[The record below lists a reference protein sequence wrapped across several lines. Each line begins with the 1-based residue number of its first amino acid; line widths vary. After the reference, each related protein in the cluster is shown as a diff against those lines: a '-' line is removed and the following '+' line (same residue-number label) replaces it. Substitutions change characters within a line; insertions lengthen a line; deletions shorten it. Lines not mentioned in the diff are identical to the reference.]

1 MHQIFCSPSESI
13 LINKEKKEEEEMNQ
27 INFNSNSTEIILY
40 NTLVFMRSFTLSSI
54 SVTNFN
60 SRKFR
65 NNSKS

>member
-13 LINKEKKEEEEMNQ
+13 LINKEKKEEEEIDQ
-27 INFNSNSTEIILY
+27 VNFNSNSTEIILRA
-40 NTLVFMRSFTLSSI
+40 LVFMSSFTLSSI
-54 SVTNFN
+54 SVTNFI

>member
-1 MHQIFCSPSESI
+1 MHKIFCCSSKLI
-13 LINKEKKEEEEMNQ
+13 LINKEKKEKEMDRV
-27 INFNSNSTEIILY
+27 NFNSNSTEIIPR
-40 NTLVFMRSFTLSSI
+40 TLVFMRSLTLSSI

>member
-1 MHQIFCSPSESI
+1 MHQIFCSSSESI
-13 LINKEKKEEEEMNQ
+13 LINKEKKGEEEMDQ
-27 INFNSNSTEIILY
+27 VNFNSNSTEIIPR
-40 NTLVFMRSFTLSSI
+40 TLVFMRSFTLSSI

>member
-13 LINKEKKEEEEMNQ
+13 LINKEKKEEEEMDQ
-27 INFNSNSTEIILY
+27 VNFNSNSTEIILR
-40 NTLVFMRSFTLSSI
+40 TLVFMRSFTLSSI

-65 NNSKS
+65 NNSRS